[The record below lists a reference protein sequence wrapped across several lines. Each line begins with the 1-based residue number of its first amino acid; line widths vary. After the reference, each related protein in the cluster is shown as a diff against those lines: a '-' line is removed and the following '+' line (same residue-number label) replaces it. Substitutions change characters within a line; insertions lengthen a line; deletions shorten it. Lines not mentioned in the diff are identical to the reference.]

1 MLSMRFFFKFFILQM
16 SWIRIN
22 KGRLKDILTKNLVSP
37 SGFFFFFFFLNF
49 NVHVYKK

>member
-1 MLSMRFFFKFFILQM
+1 MRFFFKFFILQM